1 MSFPLMPFGGVY
13 NPVSS
18 TSVFNQVENTASTT
32 IVVPSNTLPG
42 DLLILAEAA
51 NFTYANPTVVFP
63 SGFTLLT
70 SYGFTSG
77 ASSGVAMSAKIAT
90 LSDAG
95 STLTGMTGDQ
105 GNAKSLLVVRGN
117 IRIDS
122 FSAVIN
128 SSGTY
133 NSGTPSNQTAVGTG
147 VTAPAIVI
155 GVAAATA
162 LNFGN
167 LPFATQSPS
176 FTTTSSPGGSGENLI
191 QGFSSIATGASAFS
205 QTVGMAD
212 KGNNTL
218 LVFWLQVR

>member
-1 MSFPLMPFGGVY
+1 
-13 NPVSS
+13 
-18 TSVFNQVENTASTT
+18 
-32 IVVPSNTLPG
+32 
-42 DLLILAEAA
+42 
-51 NFTYANPTVVFP
+51 
-63 SGFTLLT
+63 
-70 SYGFTSG
+70 
-77 ASSGVAMSAKIAT
+77 
-90 LSDAG
+90 
-95 STLTGMTGDQ
+95 MTGDQ